1 MPQSQSEPSHSHL
14 ICRASW
20 CYELTE
26 VPRRVAEA
34 RLVSDRAI
42 VWNPEDGM
50 YLYDHGYF
58 GQPVGIRKP
67 KSSVFEKPLELSL
80 LECAYLTRENKVQ
93 VLDSADDHVLG
104 LEEILT
110 LGLEQS
116 EKFKDQFLV
125 YAQLRE
131 CGYIVRPGLKFGTDF
146 AVYEKGPGLDHAPF
160 LVHVI
165 PQKVGVVPLDIVR
178 AGRLATSVR
187 KRFIIATVKENGEI
201 AHYSFVWHRP

>member
-1 MPQSQSEPSHSHL
+1 
-14 ICRASW
+14 
-20 CYELTE
+20 LTE
-26 VPRRVAEA
+26 VTHRVAEA
-34 RLVSDRAI
+34 RLVGDRAI
-42 VWNPEDGM
+42 VWDPDDGM
-50 YLYDHGYF
+50 YLYDQGYF

-67 KSSVFEKPLELSL
+67 KSPVFDKPLELSL
-80 LECAYLTRENKVQ
+80 LECAYLTRENRVR
-93 VLDSADDHVLG
+93 VLDSNNDHVLS
-104 LEEILT
+104 LDEILA

-131 CGYIVRPGLKFGTDF
+131 RGYVVRPGLKFGTDF

-165 PQKVGVVPLDIVR
+165 PQKTGVVPLDIVR